1 MNDSTL
7 FSIVFISIACVL
19 LGMYAMMAMAY
30 DGSKKSECKMEAIR
44 SGASIEIIELC
55 NKN

>member
-1 MNDSTL
+1 MNESTL

-19 LGMYAMMAMAY
+19 LGMYAMMAY